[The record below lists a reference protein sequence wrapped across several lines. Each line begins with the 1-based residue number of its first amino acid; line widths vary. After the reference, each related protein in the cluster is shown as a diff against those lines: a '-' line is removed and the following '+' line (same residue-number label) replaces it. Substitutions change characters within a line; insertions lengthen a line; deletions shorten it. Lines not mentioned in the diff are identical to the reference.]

1 VTVAKLEDPEVAAD
15 GIERFAIGN
24 DERLMRARRN
34 RSGLQPAFEVCF
46 TTHMWILRTA
56 AGNEPEKTFRV
67 MPGGIRT
74 VGRAT
79 GADFIVDAPLVS
91 RVHCR
96 LSVLPDGGLEVHDLD
111 STNGT
116 FVNGE
121 RVQTARVLTGDRIGV
136 GRVELIALRD
146 AG

>member
-1 VTVAKLEDPEVAAD
+1 
-15 GIERFAIGN
+15 
-24 DERLMRARRN
+24 
-34 RSGLQPAFEVCF
+34 
-46 TTHMWILRTA
+46 MWILRTVA
-56 AGNEPEKTFRV
+56 EGEPEKTFRV

-96 LSVLPDGGLEVHDLD
+96 LTALPDGGLEVHDLE

-116 FVNGE
+116 FLNGA
-121 RVQTARVLTGDRIGV
+121 RVQTARVSSGDRIGV
-136 GRVELIALRD
+136 GRVELVALRD
-146 AG
+146 AD